1 MTIIINIFALDCR
14 YEKVGQSAR
23 GEIVSIERLAE
34 MKIKWEENSRC
45 WYGAPKT
52 VFPQFEAWRSDES
65 VEDLWCLS
73 MVKSPNARPIRVRGL
88 QSLKA
93 AKEFARGLLAEFD
106 YVPDRGAAVTVGGEA
121 EQARVSRVAGVHS

>member
-1 MTIIINIFALDCR
+1 MTIIINIFSLDCR
-14 YEKVGQSAR
+14 YEIVGESAP
-23 GEIVSIERLAE
+23 GEIVSIESFAQ

-65 VEDLWCLS
+65 SEDPWCLN
-73 MVKSPNARPIRVRGL
+73 MVKSPNARPLRVRGL
-88 QSLKA
+88 QSLEA

-106 YVPDRGAAVTVGGEA
+106 YVPERGAPVAVGGEA
-121 EQARVSRVAGVHS
+121 KQAAVSRVASVRT